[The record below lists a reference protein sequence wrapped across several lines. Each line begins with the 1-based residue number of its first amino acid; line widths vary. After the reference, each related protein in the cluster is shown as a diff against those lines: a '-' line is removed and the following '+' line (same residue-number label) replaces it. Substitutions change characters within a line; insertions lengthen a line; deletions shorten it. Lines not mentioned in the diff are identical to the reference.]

1 MISDFTRSPHPPLS
15 AFTRARISFIIAR
28 HMFDSVHP
36 IYRDFFLFLSFL
48 SLCLSLCTEYRFVCF
63 RLWILDLG
71 LHWNEILFIN
81 FVLEKLE

>member
-1 MISDFTRSPHPPLS
+1 MISDFTRSLHPPLS

-28 HMFDSVHP
+28 HMFYPVHP

-48 SLCLSLCTEYRFVCF
+48 SLFAPNIDSFVF
-63 RLWILDLG
+63 DSGFLDLG
-71 LHWNEILFIN
+71 LHWAVEILFIN